1 LSESIV
7 AENHFPTVGVGVV
20 ILNEADEVLL
30 VQRGTEPNIGMWTIP
45 GGRQKPGETLIET
58 ARREI
63 YEETGVQI
71 SIPKLIDV
79 VDLIRHDD
87 NGTLLRH
94 YALIDYTARH
104 ISGDP
109 RPGGDAAAVAWVP
122 TAEIEDHISWTE
134 TLRIIH
140 EAISML
146 RDSD

>member
-20 ILNEADEVLL
+20 ILNEADEILL
-30 VQRGTEPNIGMWTIP
+30 IQRGTEPNIGMWTIP
-45 GGRQKPGETLIET
+45 GGRQEPGETLIET
-58 ARREI
+58 AHREI

-94 YALIDYTARH
+94 YALIDYAARY

-122 TAEIEDHISWTE
+122 AGEIEGHISWKE
-134 TLRIIH
+134 TLRIVH

>member
-1 LSESIV
+1 MT
-7 AENHFPTVGVGVV
+7 ENHFPTVGVGVV

-30 VQRGTEPNIGMWTIP
+30 IQRGTEPNIGMWTIP
-45 GGRQKPGETLIET
+45 GGRQEPGETLIE
-58 ARREI
+58 AAHREI

-71 SIPKLIDV
+71 SMPKLIDV

-94 YALIDYTARH
+94 YALIDYAARY

-109 RPGGDAAAVAWVP
+109 RPADDAAAVAWVP
-122 TAEIEDHISWTE
+122 VAEIQAHISWTE

-140 EAISML
+140 EAISIL
-146 RDSD
+146 RGSD